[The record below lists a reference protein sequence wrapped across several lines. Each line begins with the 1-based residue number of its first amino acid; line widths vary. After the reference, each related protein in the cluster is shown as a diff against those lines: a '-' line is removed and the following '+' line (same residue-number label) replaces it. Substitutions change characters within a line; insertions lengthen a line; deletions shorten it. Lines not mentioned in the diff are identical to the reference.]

1 MNIKKE
7 LEKYN
12 YKHLRNITNQI
23 IYLAS
28 VNGLKGIFQEFIE
41 MLDMKKS
48 IHELKHTYA
57 TLLISNSIDFKI
69 IIIIS

>member
-28 VNGLKGIFQEFIE
+28 VNGAERNIPIIYRNVGYE
-41 MLDMKKS
+41 KS

-57 TLLISNSIDFKI
+57 TLLISNNIDFKI
-69 IIIIS
+69 